1 MIQKTF
7 NVRKNIRTE
16 EITKFKNFLNSCDYG
31 IQEINIEKKDQE
43 TYDQMIITLEDK
55 LRANDLVVH
64 VMAEF
69 NPEG

>member
-1 MIQKTF
+1 
-7 NVRKNIRTE
+7 
-16 EITKFKNFLNSCDYG
+16 
-31 IQEINIEKKDQE
+31 
-43 TYDQMIITLEDK
+43 MIITLEDK